1 MPGRNRRSRRF
12 RFAFPRQV
20 RLAISAG
27 VLALLILCVV
37 LILRGCA
44 GGGDASPDV
53 PAAGTQQQVQD
64 QPSAEQQGQPAA
76 GEPAAGE
83 QAAGEP
89 AAGEQAAW

>member
-44 GGGDASPDV
+44 GGGDAS
-53 PAAGTQQQVQD
+53 
-64 QPSAEQQGQPAA
+64 
-76 GEPAAGE
+76 
-83 QAAGEP
+83 
-89 AAGEQAAW
+89 

>member
-12 RFAFPRQV
+12 RVAFPRQV

-44 GGGDASPDV
+44 GGGDASLDV

-64 QPSAEQQGQPAA
+64 QPSAEQQGQPAV
-76 GEPAAGE
+76 PAPS
-83 QAAGEP
+83 AAIQECGKRLCKNG
-89 AAGEQAAW
+89 A

>member
-37 LILRGCA
+37 LILRSCA
-44 GGGDASPDV
+44 GGGDASLDV

-76 GEPAAGE
+76 GEQATGEQAAGE
-83 QAAGEP
+83 QAAGEQ
-89 AAGEQAAW
+89 AAG